1 LKERDVERLRVD
13 LEKFKEFKKDFL
25 VKYGDYLS
33 SVWPVSYNK
42 LSLDETTT
50 QSERSE
56 RYADDLREK
65 HDIVDE
71 DFLDRITI
79 GAKSVRG
86 KGAGLSRF
94 PINICKNL
102 IRFYS
107 NPGDVILDFCSGHN
121 SRMAVVFNEGRNYIG
136 YDICK
141 EFMDFNRKVAD
152 GLQSGQLSSLAENL
166 CKIVLKE
173 KSSTWLE
180 ESDESVDF
188 AFTSPPYWFLEF
200 YSDDH
205 EQMGWNKTYEE
216 FLQNI
221 SLMLNEGLRV
231 LKVGKFCAIN
241 VADFKLDR
249 RFYDYHCDLINIGK
263 QLGFSVVDIIIM
275 VYQRS
280 IKQVFLKEIEETKSL
295 PKNHEYIIVF
305 RKDAKF
311 EDRLFPKTKKC
322 NVCGAISPTKK
333 ISDRQ
338 YDVVCPNGHS
348 GMYSVDF
355 SFIRQR
361 CLTV

>member
-1 LKERDVERLRVD
+1 MKERDVDRLRVD
-13 LEKFKEFKKDFL
+13 IEEYQKFKKDFL

-33 SVWPVSYNK
+33 SVWPVSYSK

-50 QSERSE
+50 QSDRSE
-56 RYADDLREK
+56 RYADDLREE

-71 DFLDRITI
+71 DFLDKITI

-94 PINICKNL
+94 PVNICKNL

-107 NPGDVILDFCSGHN
+107 SPGDVILDPTMGHN
-121 SRMAVVFNEGRNYIG
+121 SRMTVVFNEGRSYIG
-136 YDICK
+136 YDISK
-141 EFMDFNRKVAD
+141 EFMKFNREVAD
-152 GLQSGQLSSLAENL
+152 DLQKGSLSGFADNP
-166 CKIVLKE
+166 CKITLKE
-173 KSSTWLE
+173 KSSMWMDDP
-180 ESDESVDF
+180 DESVDF
-188 AFTSPPYWFLEF
+188 VFTSPPYAATE
-200 YSDDH
+200 YYGDEP

-221 SLMLNEGLRV
+221 SLMMNECLRV
-231 LKVGKFCAIN
+231 LKVGKYCALN
-241 VADFKLDR
+241 VNDFKLDR
-249 RFYDYHCDLINIGK
+249 KFWDYHVDVINIGK
-263 QLGFSVVDIIIM
+263 HLGFNLVDIIIM

-305 RKDAKF
+305 RKDEKF

-322 NVCGAISPTKK
+322 NVCGAVSPTKK

-338 YDVVCPNGHS
+338 YEAVCANGHS
-348 GMYSVDF
+348 SMMSVDF
-355 SFIRQR
+355 SFIRRR